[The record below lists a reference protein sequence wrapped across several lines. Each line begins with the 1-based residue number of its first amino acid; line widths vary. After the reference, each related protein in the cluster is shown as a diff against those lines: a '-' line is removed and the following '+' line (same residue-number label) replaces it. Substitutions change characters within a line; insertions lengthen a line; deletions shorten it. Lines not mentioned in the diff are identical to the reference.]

1 KLKPPSPTGG
11 AAEALW
17 SRGDLNPIFGAAGT
31 RSPSVVSQL
40 QAPQTLA
47 RRLINTQVGPE
58 APGGLPTPGGSMGT
72 RGPAPKRSSER
83 IRRNAD
89 YNVETVKVD
98 GVVEQPP
105 LDIDGLH
112 RVAVDWYESLAESGQ
127 ALSVEPSDWEP
138 ARILAVYISEQMYA
152 SRPSAQMLQASLQG
166 MNELLVSEK
175 SRRQVAMEIERQQHQ
190 AAVVDLA
197 AEFRKRQAQ

>member
-1 KLKPPSPTGG
+1 
-11 AAEALW
+11 
-17 SRGDLNPIFGAAGT
+17 
-31 RSPSVVSQL
+31 
-40 QAPQTLA
+40 
-47 RRLINTQVGPE
+47 
-58 APGGLPTPGGSMGT
+58 MGK

-127 ALSVEPSDWEP
+127 AMYFEPSDWQL

-152 SRPSAQMLQASLQG
+152 SRPSAQMLQAILQG

>member
-1 KLKPPSPTGG
+1 
-11 AAEALW
+11 
-17 SRGDLNPIFGAAGT
+17 
-31 RSPSVVSQL
+31 
-40 QAPQTLA
+40 
-47 RRLINTQVGPE
+47 
-58 APGGLPTPGGSMGT
+58 MGT

-127 ALSVEPSDWEP
+127 AMYFEPSDWQL

-152 SRPSAQMLQASLQG
+152 SRPSAQMLQAILQG